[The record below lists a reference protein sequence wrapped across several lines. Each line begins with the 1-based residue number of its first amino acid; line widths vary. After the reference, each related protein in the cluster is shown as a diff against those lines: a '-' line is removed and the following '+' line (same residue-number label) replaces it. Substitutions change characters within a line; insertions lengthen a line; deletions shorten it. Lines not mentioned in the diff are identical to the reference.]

1 MFVTWWMPSSFICSL
16 RGRYLSAQILAVLT
30 GSAHADR
37 SVPRTARRAH
47 RRDPHVRTDDHLA
60 PGGGRGDRLVRAAD
74 LARARRRRPRDHGER
89 AAGGVQ
95 ALRDEPRV
103 DLAAQPKVPYRA
115 PERPLQ

>member
-1 MFVTWWMPSSFICSL
+1 MFVTWWMPSSFML
-16 RGRYLSAQILAVLT
+16 FPPERYLSAQTLAVLA

-37 SVPRTARRAH
+37 SVPRTARRAQ
-47 RRDPHVRTDDHLA
+47 RRDPHVCTDDHLA

-89 AAGGVQ
+89 ATGGVQ

-103 DLAAQPKVPYRA
+103 DLAAQP
-115 PERPLQ
+115 